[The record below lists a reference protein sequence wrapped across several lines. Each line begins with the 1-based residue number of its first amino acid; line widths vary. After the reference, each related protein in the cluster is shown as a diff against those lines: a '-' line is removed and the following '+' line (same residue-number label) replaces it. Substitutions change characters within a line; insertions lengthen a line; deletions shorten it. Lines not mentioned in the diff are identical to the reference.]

1 MLPSLTIFFPFFND
15 AGTVYQLITQAYFFG
30 GQISADVEVIA
41 IHGGASKDHTFDE
54 ILKAKAKHPDLVV
67 LDHSDNKDGY
77 GVIRHGFQA
86 ATKEWVFYTDGDAQY
101 QLGDLQKLVEDAKET
116 GADVINGFKIQRRD
130 QWLRVLLGKGYQF
143 FCRFFFRLPIRDID
157 CDFRLMRRKFL
168 QDIPFKGGG
177 ASILP
182 ELILNLQRRG
192 AKFSEV
198 PVSHYSR
205 VYGRSNYSAT
215 KLFLEKLFGDFRLYR
230 RWKKEM
236 SAPSEEALFQLMH
249 REEKSLWWFVALREL
264 IAIEVGKQ
272 VSPSICD
279 VGCGTGGLMELLT
292 AHHYQV
298 QGVDVS
304 EVSIKYCNERG
315 LKNVCLG
322 SIVNL
327 PFADESFD
335 LVIVLDVLCM
345 LEKGDLSKAIKN
357 VHRVLKPGGKLILNE
372 PAYNW
377 LRSQHDMSCYLKSRF
392 TKKQCVALLKSQ
404 GFEVSSDSYRVCFL
418 FPLIALVRLIKK
430 FTFLFKLHPKSD
442 IKTPSKHLNSFFL
455 AIQRLEH
462 LLLKSG
468 FRLPFGSSIF
478 LVAKKSN
485 KTL

>member
-15 AGTVYQLITQAYFFG
+15 AGTVNALITQAYFFG
-30 GQISADVEVIA
+30 RQVSENVEVIA

-54 ILKAKAKHPDLVV
+54 ILKAKAKYPELVV
-67 LDHSDNKDGY
+67 LDHSDNRDGY

-101 QLGDLQKLVEDAKET
+101 QLDDLQKLVEDAKES

-143 FCRFFFRLPIRDID
+143 SCRFFFHLPIRDID
-157 CDFRLMRRKFL
+157 CDFRLMRRQYL
-168 QDIPFKGGG
+168 QNIPFKGGG

-182 ELILNLQRRG
+182 ELILNLEKRG

-198 PVSHYSR
+198 AVSHYPR

-215 KLFLEKLFGDFRLYR
+215 KLFLEKLIGDFTLYR

-236 SAPSEEALFQLMH
+236 SAPLEEAVFQQMH
-249 REEKSLWWFVALREL
+249 QVEKTMWWYVALREMVL
-264 IAIEVGKQ
+264 HEVKK
-272 VSPSICD
+272 SDSNLICD
-279 VGCGTGGLMELLT
+279 VGCGTGNLMEFLT
-292 AHHYQV
+292 EKHYQV

-304 EVSIKYCNERG
+304 AVSLKYCHGRG

-322 SIVNL
+322 SIVDL

-345 LEKGDLSKAIKN
+345 LEKKELSKAIKS
-357 VHRVLKPGGKLILNE
+357 VRRILKPGSQLILNE
-372 PAYNW
+372 PSYNW
-377 LRSQHDMSCYLKSRF
+377 LRSQHDVSCHLKQRF
-392 TKKQCVALLKSQ
+392 TKKQCVDLFIAH
-404 GFEVSSDSYRVCFL
+404 GFEISRASYRVCFL

-430 FTFLFKLHPKSD
+430 FTFLFKLHPESD
-442 IKTPSKHLNSFFL
+442 IKTPSKPLNQFFL
-455 AIQRLEH
+455 AIQRLENR
-462 LLLKSG
+462 LLKLG
-468 FRLPFGSSIF
+468 VRLPFGSSVF
-478 LVAKKSN
+478 LVLKK
-485 KTL
+485 